1 MFAFM
6 KMVGLTGGIG
16 SGKSTV
22 AKLLA
27 EEGFAV
33 VDADQ
38 IARDIMEPGS
48 PVLQQVAEVFGEDV
62 IRQDGSLDRA
72 ELARRAFVSQEQTAK
87 LNAITHPA
95 IREESKRRFAQAEA
109 SGAKVAVYDMPL
121 LVDLGLNEDMD
132 LTVVVDVD
140 VEERV
145 RRLVDKRG
153 LGEADAR
160 ARIAQQ
166 IDDAT
171 RLAAADVVIDNNGP
185 VEALE
190 PQVGALVERLNG
202 EKIRPLYER
211 S

>member
-6 KMVGLTGGIG
+6 KTVGLTGGIG

-22 AKLLA
+22 AKLLT

-48 PVLQQVAEVFGEDV
+48 PVLEQVAEVFGEDV

-72 ELARRAFVSQEQTAK
+72 ALARRAFVSQEQTAK

-145 RRLVDKRG
+145 RRLVASRG
-153 LGEADAR
+153 LEESDAR

-166 IDDAT
+166 VDDAT

-190 PQVGALVERLNG
+190 PQVRDLVERLN
-202 EKIRPLYER
+202 